1 MTIRP
6 PQKRRSSVELRV
18 AERLMLLNL
27 LPQEGDIPLLRVIR
41 EAQTVI
47 GLSEEELKVLELK
60 QEGERVFWKSEADV
74 VKDIKIGATATRLL
88 QEKLESLNAADK
100 LGLNQLALYEKFVG
114 AEPAK
119 PKMKAVKSD
128 A

>member
-27 LPQEGDIPLLRVIR
+27 LPQEGDITLLRVIR

-47 GLSEEELKVLELK
+47 GLSEEELAELELK

-74 VKDIKIGATATRLL
+74 SKDIKIGPRILVL
-88 QEKLESLNAADK
+88 IEDK
-100 LGLNQLALYEKFVG
+100 LKALSADNKLGIQQLALYEKFVG
-114 AEPAK
+114 SDDAK
-119 PKMKAVKSD
+119 E
-128 A
+128 